1 MIGITGGIASGKS
14 AVAERLLSLG
24 AVVLDTDL
32 FSREA
37 VEPRQPAWY
46 KVKEAFPEVIQ
57 GDFTIDR
64 RLLGRI
70 VFADAVKRK
79 ILEGI
84 IHPEVL
90 ARMQREGQTAE
101 EAGKIVFAEV
111 PLLYEVGWDQF
122 MESVWVV
129 YAEKEVQL
137 ERLMQR
143 AGVSREEALQMAASQ
158 MPLEQKAERAKI
170 VIDNSGPLAETWQQ
184 VDALWKELER
194 DFSTYRA

>member
-1 MIGITGGIASGKS
+1 M
-14 AVAERLLSLG
+14 
-24 AVVLDTDL
+24 
-32 FSREA
+32 
-37 VEPRQPAWY
+37 
-46 KVKEAFPEVIQ
+46 IQ
-57 GDFTIDR
+57 GDLTIDR

-70 VFADAVKRK
+70 VFADAAKRK